1 MFNLKNTMCR
11 TAFFPALLVFC
22 FVTLY
27 PVPEFAQKSQDKDR
41 SSLAY
46 KERKFYLPLFSIYL
60 PDYSYQFQE
69 SFRLVQ
75 QANAGDAY
83 AQHELGIRYL
93 TGEGFEKDTAK
104 SFYWIKRA
112 AEMNLPVACYNTG
125 IFINN
130 SWGTKWEPFAAYEY
144 FHRAA
149 NYGMPDA
156 EYVLGILYTENLI
169 VPKNIDSANY
179 WINKAAGKGFAPAI
193 DAMKKIPQK
202 TTGETAS
209 AEQPKTK
216 GKHSKNKTA
225 AAAPTTTAIPQAL
238 TFDFINF
245 NADTTSVPSD
255 SLIFYDLVNTAN
267 SEFKQNLGF
276 SIFDSLSAQSADSLI
291 QRVTESANSGS
302 PEANTFLGRFYEKGM
317 FYHKNIVKGAA
328 YYIRAYR
335 LESSLA
341 GSFLSKLMKSKEFEV
356 ELQRGLAAKDPD
368 AMFTHAT
375 LNSMGY
381 SSSITAL
388 ESVNYL
394 QLAAEKDHIP
404 SLIEL
409 GQCYF
414 VGRPVER
421 DTVKAYACWA
431 RAAAL
436 GSDEAVLRSVMA
448 KLLFKKG
455 CPESVTLDFLHAED
469 AKGSIL
475 AELIL
480 AYMYETGGC
489 IPVDTQ
495 AAVNLYRKAAYRG
508 SRTAYSS
515 LKRMYDQLRPGDTRF
530 SITDSDQ

>member
-1 MFNLKNTMCR
+1 MFNFKNSYCR
-11 TAFFPALLVFC
+11 MYVLPAVMTLC
-22 FVTLY
+22 FVLLY
-27 PVPEFAQKSQDKDR
+27 TAPQYAQKTQDKDR

-46 KERKFYLPLFSIYL
+46 KETKFYLPLFTIYL

-69 SFRLVQ
+69 SFHLMQR
-75 QANAGDAY
+75 ANAGDAY

-104 SFYWIKRA
+104 SFFWIKKA

-130 SWGTKWEPFAAYEY
+130 SWGATWNPFAAYEY

-149 NYGMPDA
+149 NFGMPDA
-156 EYVLGILYTENLI
+156 EYVLGILFTENLV
-169 VPKNIDSANY
+169 VPKNIDSAYY
-179 WINKAAGKGFAPAI
+179 WINKSAGKGFAPAI
-193 DAMKKIPQK
+193 DALKKIPQK
-202 TTGETAS
+202 SASEETA
-209 AEQPKTK
+209 AVQPQKSKGKNSKTK
-216 GKHSKNKTA
+216 PA
-225 AAAPTTTAIPQAL
+225 ATTTTSTPQAL
-238 TFDFINF
+238 AFDFINF
-245 NADTTSVPSD
+245 NADSTTVPSD
-255 SLIFYDLVNTAN
+255 TLIFYDLVNSAN

-276 SIFDSLSAQSADSLI
+276 TTFDTISTQSADSLI
-291 QRVTESANSGS
+291 ERITESANSGS

-317 FYHKNIVKGAA
+317 FYKKNIVKGAV

-335 LESSLA
+335 LESALA
-341 GSFLSKLMKSKEFEV
+341 GYFLTKLMATKEFNT
-356 ELQRGLAAKDPD
+356 ELQKGVAAKDPD
-368 AMFTHAT
+368 AMFAYAT

-381 SSSITAL
+381 SSSITAF
-388 ESVNYL
+388 ESLNYL
-394 QLAAEKDHIP
+394 QAAAQKNHIP

-414 VGRPVER
+414 VGRPVEK
-421 DTVKAYACWA
+421 DTNKAFAYWNM
-431 RAAAL
+431 AAAL
-436 GSDEAVLRSVMA
+436 GSDEAILRSVLP

-455 CPESVTLDFLHAED
+455 CPESVTLDFLHSED

-489 IPVDTQ
+489 VPVNTQ

-515 LKRMYDQLRPGDTRF
+515 LKRVYDQLRPGDPRF
-530 SITDSDQ
+530 SIADTEQ